1 MQGSFPS
8 MTARILLIES
18 ARASVPSFVPSLK
31 KKGYDVCVYNSLKGF
46 LADETAREKDLVILD
61 AASMRTSGARM
72 VKKVADCTNGLPL
85 ILIVPEGACIDENN
99 RATITLEQPFTD
111 RKLLNRVARL
121 VPADDSFLVTCG
133 PIYLNLAQRSVRC
146 MQRES
151 RLTPKQTQLL
161 EIFMRNPGR
170 LITRRRLINLV
181 WDTDYTGDTRTLDV
195 HMSWLR
201 KAIEPDP
208 ANPEFFITIRGVGY
222 RLEITE

>member
-1 MQGSFPS
+1 

-72 VKKVADCTNGLPL
+72 VNKVADCTNGLPL

-99 RATITLEQPFTD
+99 RATITLEQPFTA

>member
-1 MQGSFPS
+1 

-46 LADETAREKDLVILD
+46 LADKTAREKDLVILD

-85 ILIVPEGACIDENN
+85 ILIVPEGACIEENN

-133 PIYLNLAQRSVRC
+133 PIHLNLAQRSVRC